1 MEPSGATQ
9 TSKSTTTPHSSHL
22 SVTSLLHSR
31 STTTSEMQ
39 TVSPQHR
46 YFEPKFNLNPE
57 TGPMYGASDHW
68 APSPQGDH
76 VSTTTAE
83 YMGFPV
89 ANARPSDS
97 QFTIQSSFEQTN
109 TPDHDIRNKSGSKRS
124 FADLD
129 TQSNMNGPLGISTA
143 TMYSSSAVFTANNTH
158 IGAHEPATISPVDT
172 RVDVDHASPISDCKF
187 SFDGQVYNTGSNFT
201 PLTDDTDSLSSKR
214 RCDSLQS
221 NFVAHSPTIPPAKIG
236 RRRGSEYAEP
246 GSARAVYLEKNRKAA
261 SKCRSKQKR
270 QQEELVET
278 ARDVERRN
286 RILKAEVE
294 VLKSGMQDL
303 MQLVG
308 QHTECPDTRLRLYL
322 QREADRL
329 ATGGQRNALPSPMS
343 GSISSYSGIGSI
355 DKVSS
360 PEEE

>member
-1 MEPSGATQ
+1 
-9 TSKSTTTPHSSHL
+9 
-22 SVTSLLHSR
+22 
-31 STTTSEMQ
+31 MQ
-39 TVSPQHR
+39 TVNPQNR
-46 YFEPKFNLNPE
+46 YFKQNFNLNLE
-57 TGPMYGASDHW
+57 IGPMYTTSDRW
-68 APSPQGDH
+68 APSIQGDH
-76 VSTTTAE
+76 ASMTTAE
-83 YMGFPV
+83 VMGFPV

-97 QFTIQSSFEQTN
+97 LFTIQSNLGQTGK
-109 TPDHDIRNKSGSKRS
+109 TDHGVHNIAGSKRS

-129 TQSNMNGPLGISTA
+129 TQSNTNGPLGVSTA
-143 TMYSSSAVFTANNTH
+143 AMYPSSAMFTANNSH
-158 IGAHEPATISPVDT
+158 MSAREPATISPLDT
-172 RVDVDHASPISDCKF
+172 RFDVDHASPNSDCKF
-187 SFDGQVYNTGSNFT
+187 SFDSQVYNAGSSFT
-201 PLTDDTDSLSSKR
+201 PLTDDTNSLSSKR

-221 NFVAHSPTIPPAKIG
+221 SFVEHSPTVPHAKIG

-286 RILKAEVE
+286 RILKAEVQ

-329 ATGGQRNALPSPMS
+329 ATGSQRSTLPSPMS
-343 GSISSYSGIGSI
+343 GSTSSYSGIGSI
-355 DKVSS
+355 DKMSS